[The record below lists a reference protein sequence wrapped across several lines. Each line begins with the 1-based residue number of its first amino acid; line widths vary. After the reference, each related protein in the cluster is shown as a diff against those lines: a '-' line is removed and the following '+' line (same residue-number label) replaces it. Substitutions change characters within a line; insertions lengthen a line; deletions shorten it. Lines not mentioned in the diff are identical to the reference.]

1 MSTLTDKI
9 DTLTTE
15 LQTLIKQ
22 TNEAQRVATAGREQ
36 ALILSGKI
44 QGLREL
50 GQETG
55 EVPSEPPVSPTEV
68 VES

>member
-1 MSTLTDKI
+1 MSVLTDKI
-9 DTLTTE
+9 DTLTKE
-15 LQTLIKQ
+15 LETLVEQ

-36 ALILSGKI
+36 ALVLSGKL

-55 EVPSEPPVSPTEV
+55 QISVEPPVSETEV
-68 VES
+68 VE

>member
-1 MSTLTDKI
+1 MSTLTEKI
-9 DTLTTE
+9 DTLTKDLE
-15 LQTLIKQ
+15 TLVEQ

-36 ALILSGKI
+36 ALVLSGKI

-55 EVPSEPPVSPTEV
+55 EIPVEPPVSETEV
-68 VES
+68 IQ

>member
-1 MSTLTDKI
+1 MSTLTEKI
-9 DTLTTE
+9 DTLTKDLE
-15 LQTLIKQ
+15 TLVEQ

-36 ALILSGKI
+36 ALVLSGKI

-55 EVPSEPPVSPTEV
+55 EIPVEPPVSETEV
-68 VES
+68 VQ